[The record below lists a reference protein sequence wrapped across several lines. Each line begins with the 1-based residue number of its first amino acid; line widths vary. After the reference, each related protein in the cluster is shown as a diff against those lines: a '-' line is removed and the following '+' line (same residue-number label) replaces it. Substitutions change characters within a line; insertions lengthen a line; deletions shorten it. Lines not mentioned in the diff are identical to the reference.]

1 MFSGNTPPNSV
12 TGLTFAYDGTSWR
25 TSPTMAT
32 ARQAGA
38 GGGDQT
44 AALMSAGS
52 NVGGTALTTTE
63 EFTGETT
70 SLNVKTLT
78 TS

>member
-1 MFSGNTPPNSV
+1 
-12 TGLTFAYDGTSWR
+12 
-25 TSPTMAT
+25 MAT

-44 AALMSAGS
+44 AALMSAGA
-52 NVGGTALTTTE
+52 NVSGTALTTTE
-63 EFTGETT
+63 EFTAETT
-70 SLNVKTLT
+70 TVTASTLT